1 MKGDRIDS
9 DRRITRRTVLVG
21 GMALSRLLKELK
33 RLDVRL
39 NEAAKTLLA
48 SRHFRC
54 SEERQELSTVELSVL
69 DLGFP
74 GGAYI
79 SDIHE
84 KAAGMGLR
92 PPPIELAP
100 HLRLQYIDQPEGFL
114 GFPITKHRAP
124 PGAITVAS
132 EPLSE
137 DEDFPKG
144 FYLRRIDGVL
154 WLRGYKSKPD
164 HIWNG
169 NDRLMFIESKD

>member
-1 MKGDRIDS
+1 M
-9 DRRITRRTVLVG
+9 G
-21 GMALSRLLKELK
+21 GMTPSQLMKALEILG
-33 RLDVRL
+33 VRL
-39 NEAAKTLLA
+39 NEYAKTLFS

-54 SEERQELSTVELSVL
+54 SVERHELLTVELSVL

-74 GGAYI
+74 SGANI
-79 SDIHE
+79 SDIHD
-84 KAAGMGLR
+84 KAAEIGLH

-114 GFPITKHRAP
+114 GFPITKHCAP
-124 PGAITVAS
+124 PGAITVTS

-154 WLRGYKSKPD
+154 WLRGYKSGPE
-164 HIWNG
+164 HILNV
-169 NDRLMFIESKD
+169 NDRLVFIEKIESAA